1 MEDPVMRRLVILVAV
16 LVAVMIVAPAPPAA
30 VAQDAGALTLS
41 LTPSMTKAKIGDFV
55 EFTVRVEN
63 AGTEPLTG
71 LFVSLG
77 LPDALDARAKS
88 CPSRELGED
97 VTSCWIGDLDP
108 GQTVE
113 VSFTVHV
120 GSRTRTIN
128 GTVTAQLSDGT
139 YPPLAFVAIPAIKIV
154 GSPKE
159 R

>member
-1 MEDPVMRRLVILVAV
+1 MRRLVILVAV
-16 LVAVMIVAPAPPAA
+16 LFTIMIVAPAPHAA
-30 VAQDAGALTLS
+30 VAQDVGALTLS
-41 LTPSMTKAKIGDFV
+41 LTPSVTKAKIGDIV

-77 LPDALDARAKS
+77 LPDALNARAKS
-88 CPSRELGED
+88 CPSKELDED
-97 VTSCWIGDLDP
+97 VTSCWVGELGP
-108 GQTVE
+108 GSWVE
-113 VSFTVHV
+113 VRFSVQI

-128 GTVTAQLSDGT
+128 GPVTAQVSDGT
-139 YPPLAFVAIPAIKIV
+139 YPPLAFVAIPAIKII